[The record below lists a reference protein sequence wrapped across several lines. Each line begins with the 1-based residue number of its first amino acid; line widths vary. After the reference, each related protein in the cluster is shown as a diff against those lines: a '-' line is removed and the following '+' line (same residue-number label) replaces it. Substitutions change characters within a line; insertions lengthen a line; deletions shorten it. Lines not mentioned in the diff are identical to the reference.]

1 MGLFVVLGLMT
12 VAALALLLPPL
23 LRRHGRAA
31 PRHAYDLEIYRDQL
45 RELDRDAERGLI
57 GAGQH
62 ASARAEIERRML
74 GAARP
79 DDAAHRAAPSI
90 VTAFVV
96 AIALPLVAGSLY
108 LWLGSPGLEG
118 QPFATREQPARP
130 LAEGAERADIAAL
143 VEGLAKR
150 LEAQPDDLEGWVML
164 GRSYGVLKRYDDAV
178 VALRHALMV
187 ADGEPDVTAMLGE
200 YQVFAAGGAVT
211 PEAIATFETALE
223 RNPNQPAGRF
233 YLGLAR
239 AQAGDMGAALDLWV
253 ALAKDSPAD
262 ASWVPSL
269 RERISETAMA
279 LGVEVPEVAAPAP
292 GAEASGAE
300 LTGAEVTGAE
310 VTGAEVTG
318 AEGTAPGAR
327 APGPT
332 REDIESAARMSES
345 ERMEMIRG
353 MVARLA
359 ERLEDNP
366 DDAAGWERLARS
378 YGTLGEAGRARD
390 TFGRAAALDP
400 DNPAL
405 LQAYGTAIVEAA
417 PDGAPPPQEA
427 VDVFRRL
434 ARIDGDNQAA
444 LWHLGLAAAR
454 TGNAAEARA
463 LWRRLLALLAPESP
477 AHAAPSQAR

>member
-1 MGLFVVLGLMT
+1 MGLFAVLGLMT
-12 VAALALLLPPL
+12 AAALALLLPPL

-118 QPFATREQPARP
+118 QPFATREPPARP
-130 LAEGAERADIAAL
+130 PAESAEGAGGADIAAL

-164 GRSYGVLKRYDDAV
+164 GRSYGVLERYDDAV
-178 VALRHALMV
+178 VALRHAVMV
-187 ADGEPDVTAMLGE
+187 ADGEPAVTAMLGE

-223 RNPNQPAGRF
+223 RDPNQPAGRF

-239 AQAGDMGAALDLWV
+239 AQAGDMAAALDLWV

-269 RERISETAMA
+269 HKRISETAMA
-279 LGVEVPEVAAPAP
+279 LGVEVPEFAVAAPSVEAPGSEAP
-292 GAEASGAE
+292 GAAA
-300 LTGAEVTGAE
+300 
-310 VTGAEVTG
+310 
-318 AEGTAPGAR
+318 TAPGAR
-327 APGPT
+327 PPGPT
-332 REDIESAARMSES
+332 REDIESAARMSEG
-345 ERMEMIRG
+345 ERAEMIRG

-359 ERLEDNP
+359 ERLEDKP
-366 DDAAGWERLARS
+366 DDAAGWARLARS

-390 TFGRAAALDP
+390 AFARAAALDP

-405 LQAYGTAIVEAA
+405 LQAYGMAIVEAA
-417 PDGAPPPQEA
+417 PDGAPPLQEA

-434 ARIDGDNQAA
+434 AEIDGDNRAA
-444 LWHLGLAAAR
+444 LWNLGLAAAR
-454 TGNAAEARA
+454 SGDAAEAQA
-463 LWRRLLALLAPESP
+463 LWRRLLALLAPESA
-477 AHAAPSQAR
+477 AHAAVKEAIERLDN

>member
-1 MGLFVVLGLMT
+1 MGLFAVLGLMT
-12 VAALALLLPPL
+12 AAALALLLPPL

-31 PRHAYDLEIYRDQL
+31 PRQAYDLEIYRDQL
-45 RELDRDAERGLI
+45 RELDRDAERGLV
-57 GAGQH
+57 GAEQH
-62 ASARAEIERRML
+62 ASARAEIERRIL

-90 VTAFVV
+90 ATAFVV
-96 AIALPLVAGSLY
+96 AIALPLAAGSLY

-118 QPFATREQPARP
+118 QPVATREPPARP
-130 LAEGAERADIAAL
+130 PAESAEGAGSADIAAM

-164 GRSYGVLKRYDDAV
+164 GRSYGVLERYDDAV
-178 VALRHALMV
+178 VALRHAVMV
-187 ADGEPDVTAMLGE
+187 ADGEPAVTAMLGE
-200 YQVFAAGGAVT
+200 YQVFAARRTVT
-211 PEAIATFETALE
+211 PEAIATFESALE
-223 RNPNQPAGRF
+223 RDPNQPAARF

-239 AQAGDMGAALDLWV
+239 AQAGDMGAALELWV

-262 ASWVPSL
+262 ASWLPTL
-269 RERISETAMA
+269 RERIGETAMA
-279 LGVEVPEVAAPAP
+279 LGVEVPEVAAAAPSVEAPGSEAP
-292 GAEASGAE
+292 GAVA
-300 LTGAEVTGAE
+300 
-310 VTGAEVTG
+310 
-318 AEGTAPGAR
+318 TAPGAR

-332 REDIESAARMSES
+332 REDIESAAKMSEG
-345 ERMEMIRG
+345 ERAGMIRG

-366 DDAAGWERLARS
+366 DDAAGWARLARS

-390 TFGRAAALDP
+390 AFARAAALDP

-405 LQAYGTAIVEAA
+405 LQAYGMAIVEAA

-434 ARIDGDNQAA
+434 AEIDGDNRAA

-454 TGNAAEARA
+454 SGDAAEARG
-463 LWRRLLALLAPESP
+463 LWRRLLALLAPESA
-477 AHAAPSQAR
+477 AHAAVKEAIERL